1 MWQGGPEPELRPLR
15 PTGSIEP
22 SIVRLVSTARGENTG
37 GRGGMGIARMSR
49 AWRLGLTGR
58 FPLQGR
64 LLMIGFYAPCRVQ
77 RALGPALRARRSAAR
92 PSEIARGPGRF
103 VVARGLGRRA
113 ARQVLQPGG
122 AFLT

>member
-1 MWQGGPEPELRPLR
+1 VVGELAMWQGGPEPELRPLR

-37 GRGGMGIARMSR
+37 GRGGMGIVRMSR

-64 LLMIGFYAPCRVQ
+64 LLMIGFYAGVAFSGLL
-77 RALGPALRARRSAAR
+77 ALLYG
-92 PSEIARGPGRF
+92 RG
-103 VVARGLGRRA
+103 GRRHD
-113 ARQVLQPGG
+113 RQ
-122 AFLT
+122 T